1 MLLLIN
7 WTASFAQLST
17 SSQDTIK
24 CYGISELRKIASL
37 ITECQACDTLL
48 ENAKAKINN
57 RNQVIDEKQIQID
70 NLNKQILYKDTLIT
84 NRETDIKTLKDD
96 VNRLQN
102 LKDIFKKGWIATGS
116 ALTIIIIIL
125 LL

>member
-1 MLLLIN
+1 
-7 WTASFAQLST
+7 
-17 SSQDTIK
+17 
-24 CYGISELRKIASL
+24 
-37 ITECQACDTLL
+37 LL

-70 NLNKQILYKDTLIT
+70 NLNKQVLYKDTLIT

-96 VNRLQN
+96 VSRLQ
-102 LKDIFKKGWIATGS
+102 KMRDIFKTGWIATGS

>member
-1 MLLLIN
+1 
-7 WTASFAQLST
+7 
-17 SSQDTIK
+17 
-24 CYGISELRKIASL
+24 
-37 ITECQACDTLL
+37 LL